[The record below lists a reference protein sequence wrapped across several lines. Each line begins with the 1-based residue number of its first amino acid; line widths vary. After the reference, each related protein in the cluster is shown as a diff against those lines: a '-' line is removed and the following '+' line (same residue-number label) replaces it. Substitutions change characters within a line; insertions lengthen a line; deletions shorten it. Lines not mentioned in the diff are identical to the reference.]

1 MRAPS
6 ALALMM
12 LVLAAAP
19 AAAASA
25 PTTAPAAK
33 AAATPA
39 QAQATQ
45 APQPAAKVAAALPS
59 PAPATVVSASVSA
72 PAAPAAPSASLPAAA
87 ATPAAPPAAVRP
99 LPPATSTT
107 AAATARTGAIREPA
121 PRPTTDVRVQS
132 RFAVKVKTA
141 QLFAA
146 AQYLS
151 RGDFYNSPGARV
163 GATYYP
169 FEPLG
174 FELQVSHFWS
184 SLNAEA
190 ERVKTTLGA
199 LPDSHAPAWLF
210 LAGGRYSIGYGKLMV
225 GGLGGAIHFEP
236 QAFVHG
242 GMHVH
247 DGDVGPSGDFG
258 LGLLVYL
265 TPRMFAR
272 IDAAVVYEREDRSGQ
287 SVAVWG
293 TLPAI
298 GVGGTL

>member
-1 MRAPS
+1 
-6 ALALMM
+6 
-12 LVLAAAP
+12 
-19 AAAASA
+19 
-25 PTTAPAAK
+25 
-33 AAATPA
+33 
-39 QAQATQ
+39 
-45 APQPAAKVAAALPS
+45 
-59 PAPATVVSASVSA
+59 
-72 PAAPAAPSASLPAAA
+72 
-87 ATPAAPPAAVRP
+87 
-99 LPPATSTT
+99 
-107 AAATARTGAIREPA
+107 
-121 PRPTTDVRVQS
+121 VRVQS
-132 RFAVKVKTA
+132 RFAVKAKTA

-146 AQYLS
+146 AEYLS
-151 RGDFYNSPGARV
+151 RGDFYNSPGGRV

-236 QAFVHG
+236 QAFVHAG
-242 GMHVH
+242 VH
-247 DGDVGPSGDFG
+247 AYDGDVGPSGDFG

-265 TPRMFAR
+265 TPKMFAR

>member
-1 MRAPS
+1 VPAVAS
-6 ALALMM
+6 
-12 LVLAAAP
+12 AP
-19 AAAASA
+19 AAASG
-25 PTTAPAAK
+25 P
-33 AAATPA
+33 AAATAPTAAPA
-39 QAQATQ
+39 
-45 APQPAAKVAAALPS
+45 PVRPLS
-59 PAPATVVSASVSA
+59 PAPATATSAS
-72 PAAPAAPSASLPAAA
+72 P
-87 ATPAAPPAAVRP
+87 
-99 LPPATSTT
+99 
-107 AAATARTGAIREPA
+107 RTGAIREPA

-132 RFAVKVKTA
+132 RFALKVNTA

-146 AQYLS
+146 AQYLA

-174 FELQVSHFWS
+174 FELQISHFWS

-199 LPDSHAPAWLF
+199 LPDSHAPAWMF

-236 QAFVHG
+236 QAFVHAG
-242 GMHVH
+242 VH
-247 DGDVGPSGDFG
+247 AYDGDVGPSGDFG

-265 TPRMFAR
+265 TPKMFAR

-293 TLPAI
+293 MLPAI